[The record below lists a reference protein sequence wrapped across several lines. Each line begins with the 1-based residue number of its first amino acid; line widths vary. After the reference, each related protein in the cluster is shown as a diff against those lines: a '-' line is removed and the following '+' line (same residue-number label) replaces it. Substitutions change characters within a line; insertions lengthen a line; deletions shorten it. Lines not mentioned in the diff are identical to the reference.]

1 MKKRFGS
8 ELTTS
13 QFIFFNVLLILGTVI
28 VIIPFMWM
36 ILTSFKTFEE
46 STSVNPI
53 VVIPAGLNWESYER
67 ISGMFNFGRL
77 YVNTIMLIAIRV
89 FFACITASM
98 AAYALARLKFFG
110 KTLFFT
116 LILIQLMIPWQIF
129 VIPQYLMVVR
139 MGFLNTILA
148 LAFPGLI
155 TTFGTFLLRQF
166 FMSLPSSVEE
176 SARIDGANP
185 LQIFARI
192 MLPMVNS
199 GLVAVAVFT
208 ALWAFR
214 DLLWPLIVVT
224 DINVMPISAALARLQ
239 GQSMTYYNETMAA
252 ATIASVP
259 MIIIYA
265 FFQKRFIQG
274 MATSGLKY

>member
-1 MKKRFGS
+1 MKRRFGS
-8 ELTTS
+8 DLTYS
-13 QFIFFNVLLILGTVI
+13 QLIVFFILLIGGTIVVI
-28 VIIPFMWM
+28 VPFLWM
-36 ILTSFKTFEE
+36 ILTSFKTFPE
-46 STSVNPI
+46 SVAVNPI
-53 VVIPAGLNWESYER
+53 VIFPANIQFEAYRAVMGF
-67 ISGMFNFGRL
+67 FNFGRL
-77 YVNTIMLIAIRV
+77 YINTISVIIIRILFSV
-89 FFACITASM
+89 ITASM
-98 AAYALARLKFFG
+98 AAYALARLRFTG

-116 LILIQLMIPWQIF
+116 LILIQLMVPWQIF

-139 MGFLNTILA
+139 LRLLDTIFA

-166 FMSLPSSVEE
+166 FMSLPASVEE
-176 SARIDGANP
+176 SAKLDGANP
-185 LQIFARI
+185 LQVFARI

-199 GLVAVAVFT
+199 GLVAVSIFT

-214 DLLWPLIVVT
+214 DLLWPIIVNT
-224 DINVMPISAALARLQ
+224 NIDKLPISAALARLQ
-239 GQSMTYYNETMAA
+239 GQSITYFHETMAA
-252 ATIASVP
+252 ATLASIP